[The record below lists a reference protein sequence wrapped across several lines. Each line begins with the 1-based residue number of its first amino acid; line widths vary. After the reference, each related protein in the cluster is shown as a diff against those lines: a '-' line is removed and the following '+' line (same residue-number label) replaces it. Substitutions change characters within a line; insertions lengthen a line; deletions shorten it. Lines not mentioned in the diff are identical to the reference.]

1 MAQRRNRNRRNRKSS
16 NAVSVISAIALL
28 VIAVLMVMF
37 VGAYIRNNSL
47 FGSLF
52 GGSAE
57 ETVLSTEETS
67 GSDDSDIDIDLSET
81 GFGLLTL
88 AGGDIVYA
96 MDVDE
101 ASAYEEDQLIEAFIS
116 SGGAESEGAGASETA
131 GRVERYYLANSF
143 LDLNGNLYYFDQEG
157 HACTS
162 DCQEGAFI
170 FNYDDDGILKEIN
183 YDEGYDG
190 DEDESGRDDYAG
202 LITTKAL
209 WVYVDEKN
217 KLGSYSE
224 LMYKKTTESLSH
236 SLGGA
241 AVQYASPYA
250 YSIADGTVF
259 YLAVPAEKSNSV
271 SGESGASVS
280 AGSVT
285 ELIEGKLYAMKPGA
299 DSRYIAGE
307 HVLGFK
313 VLEDRGGDP
322 LVYYYDGENIVRT
335 DSFEKDEDLILF
347 TEDAEYVVN
356 IDEGDR
362 AYLTLAGGQRVTLQ
376 SDDFK
381 AGNFRYALAADGEIL
396 KVAEKTT
403 VSTGGYTYSVQ
414 CGESFGETKSR
425 VIRKDNNGT
434 EEVISS
440 EFSGITYNLHYD
452 FDSYRII
459 AEYKGND
466 GTNGLLSIS
475 KDGDVEFLEDSATD
489 SSRVVLYGIQ
499 DSKAIC
505 KRTENGEDV
514 FYSVRLGA
522 TVPLAVAVD
531 PSVIVSN
538 DPGDIETETQAADDY
553 DTVNQG
559 EVPVITGEAPGGS
572 GGQTGTDSGEG
583 VISAGPGSQDGAQ
596 VGNGPGGG
604 TSGGVIYETKG
615 ETIGPGGN

>member
-28 VIAVLMVMF
+28 VIAVLMVVF

-52 GGSAE
+52 GGASE
-57 ETVLSTEETS
+57 ETVLSTEGSTDPEET
-67 GSDDSDIDIDLSET
+67 DIDIDLSET

-96 MDVDE
+96 MDEDE

-116 SGGAESEGAGASETA
+116 SEGAESEGAGASETA

-157 HACTS
+157 HACTN

-209 WVYVDEKN
+209 WVYVDEEN

-285 ELIEGKLYAMKPGA
+285 ELIEGKLYAMKPGS

-313 VLEDRGGDP
+313 VLEDRDGDP
-322 LVYYYDGENIVRT
+322 VVYYYDGENVVRT
-335 DSFEKDEDLILF
+335 DSFEKDEELILF

-414 CGESFGETKSR
+414 SGESFGETKSR

-475 KDGDVEFLEDSATD
+475 KDGDVEFLEDSATN

-572 GGQTGTDSGEG
+572 GGQTGTDSSEG

-596 VGNGPGGG
+596 IGNGPGGS
-604 TSGGVIYETKG
+604 TSGGVIYETRG

>member
-28 VIAVLMVMF
+28 VIAVLMVVF

-52 GGSAE
+52 GGSVD
-57 ETVLSTEETS
+57 ETVLSTEGSTDPEET
-67 GSDDSDIDIDLSET
+67 DIDIDLSET

-96 MDVDE
+96 MDEDE

-116 SGGAESEGAGASETA
+116 SGGAESEGAGASEMS

-157 HACTS
+157 HACTN

-170 FNYDDDGILKEIN
+170 FSYDDDGILKEIN

-209 WVYVDEKN
+209 WVYVDEEN

-313 VLEDRGGDP
+313 VLEDRDGDP
-322 LVYYYDGENIVRT
+322 VVYYYDGENIVRT

-362 AYLTLAGGQRVTLQ
+362 AYLTLAGGQKVTLQ

-414 CGESFGETKSR
+414 SGESFGETKSR

-514 FYSVRLGA
+514 FFSVRLGA

-572 GGQTGTDSGEG
+572 GGQTGTDSDEG

-596 VGNGPGGG
+596 IGNGPGGN
-604 TSGGVIYETKG
+604 TSGGVIYETRG

>member
-28 VIAVLMVMF
+28 VIAVLMVVF

-52 GGSAE
+52 IGSSD
-57 ETVLSTEETS
+57 ETVLSTEESS
-67 GSDDSDIDIDLSET
+67 GPDDTDIDIDLSET

-88 AGGDIVYA
+88 ADGDIVYA
-96 MDVDE
+96 MSEDE
-101 ASAYEEDQLIEAFIS
+101 ASGYEEDQLIEASIS
-116 SGGAESEGAGASETA
+116 SDGSESEGEETSGTA
-131 GRVERYYLANSF
+131 GRIERYYLANSF
-143 LDLNGNLYYFDQEG
+143 LDLNGNLYYFDQDG
-157 HACTS
+157 HACTD
-162 DCQEGAFI
+162 DCQDGAFI
-170 FNYDDDGILKEIN
+170 FKYDDDGLLKEIN
-183 YDEGYDG
+183 YDAGYDG

-209 WVYVDEKN
+209 WVFVDAGSE
-217 KLGSYSE
+217 LGSYNE

-236 SLGGA
+236 SLGGT

-250 YSIADGTVF
+250 YGVADGTVF
-259 YLAVPAEKSNSV
+259 YLAVPAEKTDSV
-271 SGESGASVS
+271 SGESVS

-299 DSRYIAGE
+299 DSRYIAGK

-313 VLEDRGGDP
+313 VLEDHDGEP
-322 LVYYYDGENIVRT
+322 IVYYYDGENVIRT
-335 DSFEKDEDLILF
+335 NSFEKDEDLILF
-347 TEDAEYVVN
+347 TEDADYIVN

-414 CGESFGETKSR
+414 SGESFGETKSR

-440 EFSGITYNLHYD
+440 EFNGITYNLHYD

-505 KRTENGEDV
+505 RRTENGEDV

-522 TVPLAVAVD
+522 SVPLAVAVD
-531 PSVIVSN
+531 PTVIVSN
-538 DPGDIETETQAADDY
+538 DPGDIGTETQAADEY

-559 EVPVITGEAPGGS
+559 EVPVITGEAPSGS
-572 GGQTGTDSGEG
+572 NGQTGTDSGEG
-583 VISAGPGSQDGAQ
+583 VISAGPGSQPGAQ
-596 VGNGPGGG
+596 VGNGPGGS
-604 TSGGVIYETKG
+604 TSGGVIYETRG